1 MDFFIYVQGSGR
13 VADFFTRWLSY
24 LKDDVNDGKEKGQK
38 PVVTDVYEL
47 YQVKKTRKLV
57 LPPPANQ
64 KTHQPVTTVV
74 NTAR

>member
-1 MDFFIYVQGSGR
+1 M
-13 VADFFTRWLSY
+13 ADFFTRWLSY

-38 PVVTDVYEL
+38 AVVTDVYEL
-47 YQVKKTRKLV
+47 YQIKKTRKLT

-74 NTAR
+74 NPVR